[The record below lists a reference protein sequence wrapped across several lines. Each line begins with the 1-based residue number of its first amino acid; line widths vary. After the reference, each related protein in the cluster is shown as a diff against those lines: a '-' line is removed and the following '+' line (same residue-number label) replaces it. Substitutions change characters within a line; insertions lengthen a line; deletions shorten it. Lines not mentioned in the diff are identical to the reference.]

1 MELKFMMPS
10 TCIDKTTRY
19 YDLQDVIFGVGALS
33 EGFDVDYHTGKVPT
47 FNGLTFSLINMIAIN
62 ADEHDYRFNFD
73 FKKSNR
79 EMFFITNPCK
89 NKLEETFKS
98 LQSCVIEPQFEVALF
113 DHDNYEDAK
122 IEDFTYFDL
131 KNNAYE
137 GVMFILNHVVE
148 ESISEMEKDQ
158 SLCEI
163 ITCDDFTSISVKKIS
178 STMYDVIIKA
188 YADKVKEV

>member
-10 TCIDKTTRY
+10 TCTDKTTRY

-33 EGFDVDYHTGKVPT
+33 DGFDVDYHTGKVPT

-62 ADEHDYRFNFD
+62 ADEHDYRFNFE
-73 FKKSNR
+73 KSNR
-79 EMFFITNPCK
+79 EMFFITNPGG

-98 LQSCVIEPQFEVALF
+98 LQSCVIEPQFELALF
-113 DHDNYEDAK
+113 DPDNYESAK
-122 IEDFTYFDL
+122 IEGFTYFDL
-131 KNNAYE
+131 KNSAYE
-137 GVMFILNHVVE
+137 GVMFILNHVVK
-148 ESISEMEKDQ
+148 ESISEMEKDN

-188 YADKVKEV
+188 YADKTTEV

>member
-1 MELKFMMPS
+1 MMPS

-62 ADEHDYRFNFD
+62 ADEHDYHFD

-79 EMFFITNPCK
+79 EMFFITNPGK

-148 ESISEMEKDQ
+148 ESISEMEKDN

-163 ITCDDFTSISVKKIS
+163 ITCDDFTSISVKKMS

>member
-10 TCIDKTTRY
+10 TCTDKTTRY

-33 EGFDVDYHTGKVPT
+33 EGFDVDYRTGKVPT
-47 FNGLTFSLINMIAIN
+47 FNGLVFSLINMIAIN
-62 ADEHDYRFNFD
+62 ADEHDYRFNFE
-73 FKKSNR
+73 KSNR
-79 EMFFITNPCK
+79 GMFFITNPGK
-89 NKLEETFKS
+89 NKLEEVFKS

-122 IEDFTYFDL
+122 IEGFTYFDL

-163 ITCDDFTSISVKKIS
+163 ITCDDFTSISVKKIF

-188 YADKVKEV
+188 YADKTKEV

>member
-19 YDLQDVIFGVGALS
+19 YDLQDIIFGVRALS

-62 ADEHDYRFNFD
+62 ANEHDYRFNFE
-73 FKKSNR
+73 KSNR
-79 EMFFITNPCK
+79 GMFFITNPGK
-89 NKLEETFKS
+89 NKLEEVFKS
-98 LQSCVIEPQFEVALF
+98 LQSCVIEPQFELALF

-122 IEDFTYFDL
+122 IEGFTYFDL
-131 KNNAYE
+131 KNKAYS

-188 YADKVKEV
+188 YADKTKEV

>member
-33 EGFDVDYHTGKVPT
+33 DGFDVDYHTGKVPT
-47 FNGLTFSLINMIAIN
+47 FNGLVFSLTNMIAIN
-62 ADEHDYRFNFD
+62 ADEHDYNFNFE
-73 FKKSNR
+73 KSNR
-79 EMFFITNPCK
+79 MMSFITNPGE
-89 NKLEETFKS
+89 NNLEKTFKS

-122 IEDFTYFDL
+122 IEGFTYFDL
-131 KNNAYE
+131 KNKAYE

-148 ESISEMEKDQ
+148 ESISEMEKDH

-163 ITCDDFTSISVKKIS
+163 TTCDNFTSISVKKMP

>member
-10 TCIDKTTRY
+10 TCTDKTTRY
-19 YDLQDVIFGVGALS
+19 YDLQDMIFGVSALS
-33 EGFDVDYHTGKVPT
+33 DDFDVDYHTGKVPT

-62 ADEHDYRFNFD
+62 ADEHDYRFNFE
-73 FKKSNR
+73 KSNR
-79 EMFFITNPCK
+79 EMFFITNPDG

-98 LQSCVIEPQFEVALF
+98 LQSCTMEPQFEVALF
-113 DHDNYEDAK
+113 DPDNYEGAK
-122 IEDFTYFDL
+122 IEGFTYFDL
-131 KNNAYE
+131 KNSAYT
-137 GVMFILNHVVE
+137 GVMFILNHVVK
-148 ESISEMEKDQ
+148 ESISEMEEDN

-188 YADKVKEV
+188 YADKTTEV

>member
-10 TCIDKTTRY
+10 TCTDKTTRY

-33 EGFDVDYHTGKVPT
+33 EDFDVDYHTGKVPT
-47 FNGLTFSLINMIAIN
+47 FNGLVFSLINMIAIN
-62 ADEHDYRFNFD
+62 ADEHDYRFNFE
-73 FKKSNR
+73 KSNR
-79 EMFFITNPCK
+79 GMFFITNPGK
-89 NKLEETFKS
+89 NKLEEVFKS
-98 LQSCVIEPQFEVALF
+98 LQSCVIEPQFELALF

-122 IEDFTYFDL
+122 IEGFTYFDL
-131 KNNAYE
+131 KNKAYS

-148 ESISEMEKDQ
+148 ESISEMEKDH

-163 ITCDDFTSISVKKIS
+163 TTCDNFTSITVKKMS

>member
-10 TCIDKTTRY
+10 TCTDKTTRY

-33 EGFDVDYHTGKVPT
+33 EGFDVDYRTGKVPT
-47 FNGLTFSLINMIAIN
+47 FNGLVFSLINMIAIN
-62 ADEHDYRFNFD
+62 ADEHDYRFNFE
-73 FKKSNR
+73 KSNR
-79 EMFFITNPCK
+79 GMFFITNPGK

-122 IEDFTYFDL
+122 IEGFTYFDL
-131 KNNAYE
+131 KNKAYS

-188 YADKVKEV
+188 YADKTKEV

>member
-33 EGFDVDYHTGKVPT
+33 EGFDIDYRTGKVPT
-47 FNGLTFSLINMIAIN
+47 FNGLVFSLINMIAIN
-62 ADEHDYRFNFD
+62 ADEHDYHFD

-79 EMFFITNPCK
+79 EMFFITNPGK

-122 IEDFTYFDL
+122 IEGFTYFDL
-131 KNNAYE
+131 KNKAYS

-188 YADKVKEV
+188 YADKTKEV

>member
-10 TCIDKTTRY
+10 TCTDKTTRY

-33 EGFDVDYHTGKVPT
+33 EGFDVDYRTGKVPT
-47 FNGLTFSLINMIAIN
+47 FNGLVFSLINMIAIN
-62 ADEHDYRFNFD
+62 ADEHDYRFNFE
-73 FKKSNR
+73 KSNR
-79 EMFFITNPCK
+79 GMFFITNPGK
-89 NKLEETFKS
+89 NKLEEVFKS
-98 LQSCVIEPQFEVALF
+98 LQSCVIKPQFEVALF

-122 IEDFTYFDL
+122 IEGFTYFDL
-131 KNNAYE
+131 KNKAYS

>member
-1 MELKFMMPS
+1 
-10 TCIDKTTRY
+10 
-19 YDLQDVIFGVGALS
+19 
-33 EGFDVDYHTGKVPT
+33 
-47 FNGLTFSLINMIAIN
+47 MIAIN

-79 EMFFITNPCK
+79 EMFFITNPGK

-98 LQSCVIEPQFEVALF
+98 LQSCVIEPQFEVALV
-113 DHDNYEDAK
+113 DHDNYDNAK
-122 IEDFTYFDL
+122 IEGFTYFDL
-131 KNNAYE
+131 KNDAYK

-163 ITCDDFTSISVKKIS
+163 ITCDYFTSISVKKIS

>member
-33 EGFDVDYHTGKVPT
+33 DDFDVDYHTGKVPT
-47 FNGLTFSLINMIAIN
+47 FNGLVFSLINMIAIN
-62 ADEHDYRFNFD
+62 ADEHDYRFNFE
-73 FKKSNR
+73 KSNR
-79 EMFFITNPCK
+79 GMFFITNPGK
-89 NKLEETFKS
+89 NKLEEAFKS
-98 LQSCVIEPQFEVALF
+98 LQSCVIEPQFELALF

-122 IEDFTYFDL
+122 IEGFTYFDL
-131 KNNAYE
+131 KNEAYT

-148 ESISEMEKDQ
+148 ESISEMEKDH

-163 ITCDDFTSISVKKIS
+163 TTCDNFTSISVKKIS

>member
-10 TCIDKTTRY
+10 TCTDKTTRY
-19 YDLQDVIFGVGALS
+19 YDLQDVIFGIGALS
-33 EGFDVDYHTGKVPT
+33 DDFDVDYHTGKVPT

-62 ADEHDYRFNFD
+62 ADEHDYRFNFE
-73 FKKSNR
+73 KSNR
-79 EMFFITNPCK
+79 EMFFITNPGK
-89 NKLEETFKS
+89 NKLEEVFKS
-98 LQSCVIEPQFEVALF
+98 LHSCVIEPQFELALF

-122 IEDFTYFDL
+122 IEGFTYFDL
-131 KNNAYE
+131 KNKAYS

-148 ESISEMEKDQ
+148 ESISEMEKDH

-163 ITCDDFTSISVKKIS
+163 TTCDDFTSISVKKIS

>member
-10 TCIDKTTRY
+10 TCTDKTTRY

-33 EGFDVDYHTGKVPT
+33 EGFDVDYRTGKVPT

-62 ADEHDYRFNFD
+62 ADEHDYRFNFE
-73 FKKSNR
+73 KSNR
-79 EMFFITNPCK
+79 GMFFITNPGK
-89 NKLEETFKS
+89 NKLEEVFKS
-98 LQSCVIEPQFEVALF
+98 LQSCVIEPQFELALF

-122 IEDFTYFDL
+122 IEGFTYFDL
-131 KNNAYE
+131 KNSAYS

-188 YADKVKEV
+188 YADKTKEV

>member
-10 TCIDKTTRY
+10 TRIDKTTRY

-47 FNGLTFSLINMIAIN
+47 FNGLTFSLINIIAIN

-79 EMFFITNPCK
+79 EMFFITNPGK

-122 IEDFTYFDL
+122 IEGFTYFDL

-148 ESISEMEKDQ
+148 ESISEMEKDH

-163 ITCDDFTSISVKKIS
+163 TTCDNFTSITVKKMS

>member
-19 YDLQDVIFGVGALS
+19 YDLQDIIFGVRALS

-62 ADEHDYRFNFD
+62 ADEHDYRFNFE
-73 FKKSNR
+73 KSNR
-79 EMFFITNPCK
+79 GMFFITNPSK
-89 NKLEETFKS
+89 NKLEEVFKS
-98 LQSCVIEPQFEVALF
+98 LQSCVIEPQFELALF

-122 IEDFTYFDL
+122 IEGFTYFDL

>member
-10 TCIDKTTRY
+10 TCTDKTTRY

-33 EGFDVDYHTGKVPT
+33 EGFDVDYRTGKVPT
-47 FNGLTFSLINMIAIN
+47 FNGLVFSLINMIAIN
-62 ADEHDYRFNFD
+62 ADEHDYRFNFE
-73 FKKSNR
+73 KSNR
-79 EMFFITNPCK
+79 EMFFITNPGK

-122 IEDFTYFDL
+122 IEGFTYFDL
-131 KNNAYE
+131 KNKAYS

-188 YADKVKEV
+188 YADKTKEV

>member
-10 TCIDKTTRY
+10 TCTDKTTRY

-33 EGFDVDYHTGKVPT
+33 EGFDVDYRTGKVPT
-47 FNGLTFSLINMIAIN
+47 FNGLVFSLINMIAIN
-62 ADEHDYRFNFD
+62 ADEHDYRFNFE
-73 FKKSNR
+73 KSNR
-79 EMFFITNPCK
+79 GMFFITNPGK

-131 KNNAYE
+131 KNKAYS

-188 YADKVKEV
+188 YADKIKEV

>member
-10 TCIDKTTRY
+10 TCTDKTTRY

-33 EGFDVDYHTGKVPT
+33 DDFDVDYHTGKVPT

-62 ADEHDYRFNFD
+62 ADEHDYRFNFE
-73 FKKSNR
+73 KSNR
-79 EMFFITNPCK
+79 TMFFITNPDGS
-89 NKLEETFKS
+89 KLEETFKS
-98 LQSCVIEPQFEVALF
+98 LQSCVIEPQFELALF
-113 DHDNYEDAK
+113 DPDNYEGTK
-122 IEDFTYFDL
+122 IEGFTYFDL
-131 KNNAYE
+131 KNNVYE
-137 GVMFILNHVVE
+137 GVMFILNHVVK
-148 ESISEMEKDQ
+148 ESISEMEKDN

-188 YADKVKEV
+188 YADKTTEV

>member
-10 TCIDKTTRY
+10 TCTDKTTRY

-33 EGFDVDYHTGKVPT
+33 EGFDVDYRTGKVPT

-62 ADEHDYRFNFD
+62 ADEHDYRFNFE
-73 FKKSNR
+73 KNNR
-79 EMFFITNPCK
+79 GMFFITNPDK
-89 NKLEETFKS
+89 NKLEEVFKS
-98 LQSCVIEPQFEVALF
+98 LQSCVIEPQFELALF

-122 IEDFTYFDL
+122 IEGFTYFDL
-131 KNNAYE
+131 KNKAYS

-148 ESISEMEKDQ
+148 ESISEMEKDH

-163 ITCDDFTSISVKKIS
+163 TTCDDFTSISVKKMS

>member
-33 EGFDVDYHTGKVPT
+33 DGFDVDYHTGKVPT

-62 ADEHDYRFNFD
+62 ADEHDYRFNF
-73 FKKSNR
+73 KKSNR
-79 EMFFITNPCK
+79 EMFFITNPGK

-122 IEDFTYFDL
+122 IEGFTYFDL
-131 KNNAYE
+131 KNKAYR

-148 ESISEMEKDQ
+148 ESISEMEKT
-158 SLCEI
+158 SLCVKLLPVM
-163 ITCDDFTSISVKKIS
+163 ISPLS
-178 STMYDVIIKA
+178 L
-188 YADKVKEV
+188 

>member
-10 TCIDKTTRY
+10 TCTDKTTRY

-33 EGFDVDYHTGKVPT
+33 EGFDVDYRTGKVPT

-62 ADEHDYRFNFD
+62 ADEHDYRFNFE
-73 FKKSNR
+73 KNNR
-79 EMFFITNPCK
+79 GMFFITNPDK
-89 NKLEETFKS
+89 NKLEEVFKS
-98 LQSCVIEPQFEVALF
+98 LQSCVVEPQFELALF

-122 IEDFTYFDL
+122 IEGFTYFDL
-131 KNNAYE
+131 KNKAYS

-163 ITCDDFTSISVKKIS
+163 ITCADFTSISVKKIS

>member
-10 TCIDKTTRY
+10 TCTDKTTRY
-19 YDLQDVIFGVGALS
+19 YDLSDVIFGVGALS
-33 EGFDVDYHTGKVPT
+33 DGFDVDYRTGKVPT

-62 ADEHDYRFNFD
+62 ADEHDYRFNFE
-73 FKKSNR
+73 KSNR
-79 EMFFITNPCK
+79 TMFFITNPDGS
-89 NKLEETFKS
+89 KLEETFKS
-98 LQSCVIEPQFEVALF
+98 LKSCVIEPQFELALF
-113 DHDNYEDAK
+113 DPDNYEGTK
-122 IEDFTYFDL
+122 IEGFTYFDL

-137 GVMFILNHVVE
+137 GVMFILNHVVK
-148 ESISEMEKDQ
+148 ESISEMEKDN

-188 YADKVKEV
+188 YADKTTEV

>member
-1 MELKFMMPS
+1 MMPS

-47 FNGLTFSLINMIAIN
+47 FNGLVFSLINMIAIN
-62 ADEHDYRFNFD
+62 ADEHDYRFNFE
-73 FKKSNR
+73 KSNR
-79 EMFFITNPCK
+79 GMFFITNPGK
-89 NKLEETFKS
+89 NKLEEVFKS
-98 LQSCVIEPQFEVALF
+98 LQSCVIEPQFEAALF

-122 IEDFTYFDL
+122 IEGFTYFDL

-148 ESISEMEKDQ
+148 GSISEMENDQ

-163 ITCDDFTSISVKKIS
+163 TTCDNFTSISVKKMT
-178 STMYDVIIKA
+178 STMYNVVIKA

>member
-33 EGFDVDYHTGKVPT
+33 DGFDIDYHTGKVPT

-62 ADEHDYRFNFD
+62 ADEHDYRFNFE
-73 FKKSNR
+73 KSNR
-79 EMFFITNPCK
+79 EMFFITNPGK

-113 DHDNYEDAK
+113 DHDNYDDAK
-122 IEDFTYFDL
+122 IEGFTYFDL
-131 KNNAYE
+131 KNSAYN

-148 ESISEMEKDQ
+148 ASISEMEKAQ

-188 YADKVKEV
+188 YADKTKEV

>member
-10 TCIDKTTRY
+10 TCTDKTTRY

-33 EGFDVDYHTGKVPT
+33 EGFDVDYRTGKVPT
-47 FNGLTFSLINMIAIN
+47 FNGLVFSLINMIAIN
-62 ADEHDYRFNFD
+62 ADEHDYRFNFE
-73 FKKSNR
+73 KSNR
-79 EMFFITNPCK
+79 GMFFITNPGK

-122 IEDFTYFDL
+122 IEGFTYFDL
-131 KNNAYE
+131 KNKAYS

-188 YADKVKEV
+188 YADKIKEV

>member
-10 TCIDKTTRY
+10 TCTDKTTRY

-33 EGFDVDYHTGKVPT
+33 EGFDVDYRTGKVPT
-47 FNGLTFSLINMIAIN
+47 FNGLVFSLINMIAIN
-62 ADEHDYRFNFD
+62 ADEHDYLFNFE
-73 FKKSNR
+73 KSNR
-79 EMFFITNPCK
+79 EMFFTTNPGK

-122 IEDFTYFDL
+122 IEGFTYFDL
-131 KNNAYE
+131 KNDAYK

>member
-10 TCIDKTTRY
+10 TCTDKTTRY

-33 EGFDVDYHTGKVPT
+33 DDFDVDYHTGKVPT

-62 ADEHDYRFNFD
+62 ADEHDYRFNFE
-73 FKKSNR
+73 KSNR
-79 EMFFITNPCK
+79 TMFFITNPDGS
-89 NKLEETFKS
+89 KLEETFKS
-98 LQSCVIEPQFEVALF
+98 LQSCVIEPQFELALF
-113 DHDNYEDAK
+113 DPDNYEDAK
-122 IEDFTYFDL
+122 IEGFTYFDL

-137 GVMFILNHVVE
+137 VVMFILNHVVK
-148 ESISEMEKDQ
+148 ESISEMEKDN

-163 ITCDDFTSISVKKIS
+163 ITCDDFTSIAVKKIS

-188 YADKVKEV
+188 YADKTKEV

>member
-1 MELKFMMPS
+1 
-10 TCIDKTTRY
+10 
-19 YDLQDVIFGVGALS
+19 
-33 EGFDVDYHTGKVPT
+33 
-47 FNGLTFSLINMIAIN
+47 
-62 ADEHDYRFNFD
+62 
-73 FKKSNR
+73 
-79 EMFFITNPCK
+79 MFFITNPGK

-122 IEDFTYFDL
+122 IEGFTYFDL
-131 KNNAYE
+131 KNKAYS

-188 YADKVKEV
+188 YADKIKEV